1 MLIFKF
7 NIKKYVNI
15 LKTIDNNISNNNKK
29 NNLYNQKKISNINYI
44 ILFQLSGH
52 KSFV

>member
-29 NNLYNQKKISNINYI
+29 NNLYNQKKFLI
-44 ILFQLSGH
+44 
-52 KSFV
+52 